1 MYDTRVYTNEDEVML
16 KIFIC
21 DTNVESAN
29 VLLCNFDHVF
39 YLSFNF
45 SNYRVILSKAFYT
58 MLSQG
63 YGYVKLIRRICAIQL
78 KGRHS

>member
-21 DTNVESAN
+21 DTNVLSAS
-29 VLLCNFDHVF
+29 VLLCHFDSMF
-39 YLSFNF
+39 YPCFNF

-58 MLSQG
+58 MLSQE
-63 YGYVKLIRRICAIQL
+63 YQYFKLIRRICAIQL